1 MKITVIG
8 TGYLG
13 AVHAACMAELGHSV
27 LGVDSR
33 PDRIARLARGEAP
46 FFEPGLS
53 ELLTR
58 GIESGRLFFG
68 GSLEDAA
75 AFGDVHFISVGTPQL
90 AGSLA
95 RASRARRSFGR
106 QPPPKPSPAASP
118 R

>member
-27 LGVDSR
+27 LGVDTR

-58 GIESGRLFFG
+58 GIESGPLFFG

-75 AFGDVHFISVGTPQL
+75 AFRDVHFIPL
-90 AGSLA
+90 APPHLA
-95 RASRARRSFGR
+95 V
-106 QPPPKPSPAASP
+106 PLPAAP
-118 R
+118 RF

>member
-1 MKITVIG
+1 MRITVIG

-68 GSLEDAA
+68 GSLEEALAA
-75 AFGDVHFISVGTPQL
+75 HL
-90 AGSLA
+90 H
-95 RASRARRSFGR
+95 SRKDEVSPEERNRLIGLIEQAQKEGR
-106 QPPPKPSPAASP
+106 
-118 R
+118 